1 MSPGL
6 VLSDRYRLLERL
18 AIGGMGEVWRAS
30 DAVTGLQVAVKLLR
44 LELGSDVRART
55 RFESE
60 ARFAA
65 ELRHPGIARAFDFG
79 EHGGRTFLVMEL
91 VSGEPLD
98 EILARDGGLPLEAV
112 LDLVVQAGRALT
124 VAHEAGIVH
133 RDVKPANLMVSP
145 DGTVKITDFG
155 IARRLA
161 AASQTQT
168 GMVMGTAHYIS
179 PEQAQGKELSPKAD
193 LYSLGVVAYE
203 CLTGAP
209 PFDGSTP
216 VEVALKHVRDA
227 PAELP
232 ARVPYAARELV
243 MEMLA
248 KDPLDR
254 PPDAGRVAARALAIR
269 ASLAGARPVR
279 PPAAGAPAGA
289 STASAASTSAPRS
302 APRRGRHAAR
312 GGDPIVTQ
320 SAALSGFDADPA
332 ADNLSRGTVQRRTTL
347 TYASVAAVLVLVFV
361 IVVGS
366 LWKGLASAGSGED
379 ERDPPAA
386 PATSPVGDGLVG
398 DPAERP
404 SAPPTRRASSTPQR
418 PAVTPRHRKH
428 RIRPSTRVTPKTSPS
443 QKTSMK
449 SPRATATAPKPT
461 PTPTGSTTTP
471 STSSPAP
478 SPTESGKLGSEHQV

>member
-1 MSPGL
+1 MSTRL
-6 VLSDRYRLLERL
+6 VLGDRYRLLERL
-18 AIGGMGEVWRAS
+18 ATGGMGEVWRAS
-30 DAVTGLQVAVKLLR
+30 DERSGRQVAVKLLR
-44 LELGSDVRART
+44 LEFGSDMRARD

-79 EHGGRTFLVMEL
+79 EHSGRMYLVMEL
-91 VSGEPLD
+91 VRGEPLD

-112 LDLVVQAGRALT
+112 LDLVVQVGRALE

-133 RDVKPANLMVSP
+133 RDVKPANLMVSG

-216 VEVALKHVRDA
+216 VEVALQHVRDA

-232 ARVPYAARELV
+232 GRVPPAARELV

-248 KDPLDR
+248 KDPLAR
-254 PPDAGRVAARALAIR
+254 PADAGSLAARALAIR
-269 ASLAGARPVR
+269 ASLSTGRPVGTTTGVPSR
-279 PPAAGAPAGA
+279 D
-289 STASAASTSAPRS
+289 T
-302 APRRGRHAAR
+302 
-312 GGDPIVTQ
+312 IVTQ
-320 SAALSGFDADPA
+320 SAPLSGFDADLT
-332 ADNLSRGTVQRRTTL
+332 ADNLAKGSVQRRTAL
-347 TYASVAAVLVLVFV
+347 TYTSVAAALLVSV
-361 IVVGS
+361 IVAGS
-366 LWKGLASAGSGED
+366 LWKGPLLTGSGKD

-386 PATSPVGDGLVG
+386 PAASPVGGDLVD
-398 DPAERP
+398 DPAARP
-404 SAPPTRRASSTPQR
+404 SAPPKRRASGTPRR
-418 PAVTPRHRKH
+418 PAVTPRRPTH
-428 RIRPSTRVTPKTSPS
+428 RIRPSTRVTPQTSPS
-443 QKTSMK
+443 HKPTTK
-449 SPRATATAPKPT
+449 SPRATPTAPKPT
-461 PTPTGSTTTP
+461 PTPTVTTTTP

-478 SPTESGKLGSEHQV
+478 TPIQSGGLGSEDKV

>member
-1 MSPGL
+1 MSTGL
-6 VLSDRYRLLERL
+6 VLGDRYRLLERL
-18 AIGGMGEVWRAS
+18 ATGGMGEVWRAS
-30 DAVTGLQVAVKLLR
+30 DERSGRQVAVKLLR
-44 LELGSDVRART
+44 LEFGSDMRARD

-79 EHGGRTFLVMEL
+79 EHSGRTYLVMEL
-91 VSGEPLD
+91 VPGEPLD
-98 EILARDGGLPLEAV
+98 EILVRDGGLPLEAV
-112 LDLVVQAGRALT
+112 LDLVVQVGRALT

-133 RDVKPANLMVSP
+133 RDIKPANLMVSP
-145 DGTVKITDFG
+145 NGVVKITDFG

-216 VEVALKHVRDA
+216 VEVALQHVRVA

-232 ARVPYAARELV
+232 GRVPPAARELV

-248 KDPLDR
+248 KDPVDR
-254 PPDAGRVAARALAIR
+254 PRDAGTVAARALAIR
-269 ASLAGARPVR
+269 ASLSMRRSGA
-279 PPAAGAPAGA
+279 AAEGI
-289 STASAASTSAPRS
+289 TSRNV
-302 APRRGRHAAR
+302 
-312 GGDPIVTQ
+312 IVTQ
-320 SAALSGFDADPA
+320 TAALSGFDADLP
-332 ADNLSRGTVQRRTTL
+332 ADNLTNGAVQRRTAL
-347 TYASVAAVLVLVFV
+347 TYASVAAVLVLVCV

-366 LWKGLASAGSGED
+366 LWKGLAFAGGGDD
-379 ERDPPAA
+379 ERDPPAS
-386 PATSPVGDGLVG
+386 PATSPVGGDIVD
-398 DPAERP
+398 DPA
-404 SAPPTRRASSTPQR
+404 ATPTHRASRTPRR
-418 PAVTPRHRKH
+418 PAVTPRHRTH
-428 RIRPSTRVTPKTSPS
+428 RIRPSTRTTPRTSPS
-443 QKTSMK
+443 HKPSTK
-449 SPRATATAPKPT
+449 SPRATPTAPEPT

-478 SPTESGKLGSEHQV
+478 SPTQSGKLGSEDKV

>member
-1 MSPGL
+1 MSAGL
-6 VLSDRYRLLERL
+6 VLNHRYRLLERL
-18 AIGGMGEVWRAS
+18 AVGGMGEVWRATDQRS
-30 DAVTGLQVAVKLLR
+30 GRQVAVKLLR
-44 LELGSDVRART
+44 LELGSDMRARG

-60 ARFAA
+60 ARFAM

-79 EHGGRTFLVMEL
+79 EHGGRSFLVMEL

-98 EILARDGGLPLEAV
+98 EILARDGGLALEAV
-112 LDLVVQAGRALT
+112 LDLLVQAGRALT
-124 VAHEAGIVH
+124 VAHDAGIVH

-145 DGTVKITDFG
+145 DGTLKITDFG

-216 VEVALKHVRDA
+216 VEVALQHVRVA

-232 ARVPYAARELV
+232 RRVPQAARELV

-254 PPDAGRVAARALAIR
+254 PRDAGTVAARALAIR
-269 ASLAGARPVR
+269 ASLSTSRVSGAHRAAAASR
-279 PPAAGAPAGA
+279 SAAPAAV
-289 STASAASTSAPRS
+289 APRGAGTTS
-302 APRRGRHAAR
+302 R
-312 GGDPIVTQ
+312 DPIVTQ
-320 SAALSGFDADPA
+320 SAALSGFDADPV
-332 ADNLSRGTVQRRTTL
+332 ADSLSRGTVQRRTAV
-347 TYASVAAVLVLVFV
+347 TYASVAAVLVLVCV

-366 LWKGLASAGSGED
+366 LWKGLAFAGSGED
-379 ERDPPAA
+379 ERDPPAT
-386 PATSPVGDGLVG
+386 PATSPVGGDLPDDLAD
-398 DPAERP
+398 DPAARP
-404 SAPPTRRASSTPQR
+404 SAPPTHGAARTPGR
-418 PAVTPRHRKH
+418 PAVTPRHGTH

-443 QKTSMK
+443 HKPSTK
-449 SPRATATAPKPT
+449 SPRATPTAPEPT
-461 PTPTGSTTTP
+461 PRPTGSTTTP
-471 STSSPAP
+471 STPSPVP
-478 SPTESGKLGSEHQV
+478 SPTQSGKLGSEDKV

>member
-1 MSPGL
+1 MSTGL
-6 VLSDRYRLLERL
+6 VLGDRYRLLARL
-18 AIGGMGEVWRAS
+18 ATGGMGEVWRAS
-30 DAVTGLQVAVKLLR
+30 DEWSGRQVAVKLLR
-44 LELGSDVRART
+44 LEFGSDMRARD

-79 EHGGRTFLVMEL
+79 EHSGRTYLVMEL
-91 VSGEPLD
+91 VPGEPLD
-98 EILARDGGLPLEAV
+98 EILARDGGLALEAV
-112 LDLVVQAGRALT
+112 LDLVVQVGRALT

-133 RDVKPANLMVSP
+133 RDIKPANLMVSP
-145 DGTVKITDFG
+145 NGTVKITDFG

-216 VEVALKHVRDA
+216 VEVALQHVRVA

-232 ARVPYAARELV
+232 GRVPPAARELV

-248 KDPLDR
+248 KDPLAR
-254 PPDAGRVAARALAIR
+254 PRDAGTVAARALAVR
-269 ASLAGARPVR
+269 ASLTMRRAVDAT
-279 PPAAGAPAGA
+279 AAV
-289 STASAASTSAPRS
+289 S
-302 APRRGRHAAR
+302 GR
-312 GGDPIVTQ
+312 DPIVTQ
-320 SAALSGFDADPA
+320 SAPMSGFDADSA
-332 ADNLSRGTVQRRTTL
+332 ADNLTNGTVQRRTMVA
-347 TYASVAAVLVLVFV
+347 YASVAAVLVLVCV
-361 IVVGS
+361 VVVGS
-366 LWKGLASAGSGED
+366 LWKGFAFAGSGDD

-386 PATSPVGDGLVG
+386 PATSPVGGGFAD
-398 DPAERP
+398 DPAARP
-404 SAPPTRRASSTPQR
+404 SAPPKRRVARSPRR
-418 PAVTPRHRKH
+418 PAVTPRHRTH
-428 RIRPSTRVTPKTSPS
+428 RIRPSTRMTSGTSPS
-443 QKTSMK
+443 HKPSMK
-449 SPRATATAPKPT
+449 SPRATPTVPQPT

-478 SPTESGKLGSEHQV
+478 SPIQSGGLGSEDKV